1 MNATVLLLDADGVV
15 QEGDP
20 GFRASLEALCPEPAK
35 VGEFVAGV
43 FAAERPCATGERDFA
58 EALGEV
64 LNRWNIPGTLDEALS
79 CWERVEP
86 SGQVLDFVAELRGA
100 GTVVAL
106 ATNQQNYRARVLR
119 ELLAYDDHFDALLIS
134 CELGFVKPTA
144 GFFGAACARLGIDR
158 ADALFVDDAMPNVLG
173 AREAGLAAE
182 HDHLSEGVGRLR
194 ALWAQHAVPR

>member
-64 LNRWNIPGTLDEALS
+64 LNRWNSPGTLDEALS

-86 SGQVLDFVAELRGA
+86 SGQVLDFLAELRGGRNGRRSRYQPAELPGPGPA
-100 GTVVAL
+100 GI
-106 ATNQQNYRARVLR
+106 ARVRRSLR
-119 ELLAYDDHFDALLIS
+119 RVA
-134 CELGFVKPTA
+134 
-144 GFFGAACARLGIDR
+144 
-158 ADALFVDDAMPNVLG
+158 
-173 AREAGLAAE
+173 
-182 HDHLSEGVGRLR
+182 HLM
-194 ALWAQHAVPR
+194 

>member
-64 LNRWNIPGTLDEALS
+64 LNRWNSPGTLD
-79 CWERVEP
+79 
-86 SGQVLDFVAELRGA
+86 G
-100 GTVVAL
+100 GT
-106 ATNQQNYRARVLR
+106 
-119 ELLAYDDHFDALLIS
+119 
-134 CELGFVKPTA
+134 
-144 GFFGAACARLGIDR
+144 
-158 ADALFVDDAMPNVLG
+158 
-173 AREAGLAAE
+173 
-182 HDHLSEGVGRLR
+182 
-194 ALWAQHAVPR
+194 